1 MVITSTIEPHE
12 LESLM
17 EVELEEHHEDSLI
30 PSKSIATVADALP
43 GLGIVAAVLGV
54 VLTMGKIGEPPEV
67 LGHSIGAALVG
78 TFLGVLM
85 CYGFVGPVAKNMEF
99 IAQEEFQYLNVLK
112 IALKSFV
119 SNNAAPMVAIEFG
132 RRAIPAKQRPTFVEV
147 EEAVKK
153 ARK

>member
-1 MVITSTIEPHE
+1 
-12 LESLM
+12 
-17 EVELEEHHEDSLI
+17 
-30 PSKSIATVADALP
+30 
-43 GLGIVAAVLGV
+43 
-54 VLTMGKIGEPPEV
+54 
-67 LGHSIGAALVG
+67 
-78 TFLGVLM
+78 M